1 MQLLLKL
8 LLILQTGAQGVQNI
22 GEVSQLHLVS
32 VLRGESVTINCTFI
46 YNGTHV
52 NWIHTNWYRNTW
64 GSNYSYEV
72 NKQTCIPD
80 VTLGGLSHCV
90 ASLKIE
96 NVSFDQSDS
105 NYICVAKM
113 PLTNPPIERRGQGTR
128 IQIYGPPEIST
139 VDSPLIAGHK
149 SHLAC
154 SVKGLYSENISFIW
168 TCHGA
173 NSFTNIT
180 TPSSKRTVN
189 GTSVTSS
196 QLEIIPKTADHGTVC
211 TCQINHV
218 TFRQPVATEIK
229 LHVMYGP
236 QNLTIMY
243 RLSNGGN
250 YQPLNSSFI
259 TVAVNSSLELKCGV
273 DSNPVSTVIWVKDNK
288 NDTEMIQIES
298 GLYNSNSNLKITY
311 FQLRDGGMYWCM
323 ANNSYG
329 SGNSSVWINAVE
341 KDYLLLFVL
350 VPIIAVIGFI
360 SVVTICFCLIW
371 KRQLKVCRGL
381 ACDGPAV
388 LGVLRSIATPQL
400 SQARY
405 SHVHELVVAVNCDVA
420 VSSMEFLVNKLGNDY
435 RMCHFDA
442 KQLFVM
448 LMSGSPETMDRCGN
462 FNSETDIIYASVR
475 RDNLPSSPKH
485 STEADTIEY
494 NNIEEENEEVSYAD
508 IVIHNPKRQGYNQW
522 PKHTPDIKEKNTGK
536 DFKHTHGLSPHKH
549 VDDTSEYSAIRISHQ
564 DLRTA

>member
-371 KRQLKVCRGL
+371 KRQLKDPVH
-381 ACDGPAV
+381 
-388 LGVLRSIATPQL
+388 GVVKI
-400 SQARY
+400 
-405 SHVHELVVAVNCDVA
+405 
-420 VSSMEFLVNKLGNDY
+420 
-435 RMCHFDA
+435 
-442 KQLFVM
+442 
-448 LMSGSPETMDRCGN
+448 SPETMDRCGN